1 MNEWYKDVYF
11 YRKKGPA
18 WEKDIYG
25 QEINGKG
32 DLIFNTCAKIIDDE
46 DKGEWAVLAIENCYG
61 LLERRERW
69 PDRMIQPND
78 ADNWFQW
85 KLSQLKFWLGI
96 KTKWY
101 VWDHDNGSMDF
112 EPKMLKTV
120 MYRPQNN
127 MTRDP
132 FIAFFTAVTLS
143 KNVNST
149 LTIPWYLFR
158 PSIWIWRRYLIIGR
172 GLWLYYFL
180 TLNYPKRDYV
190 RRLRGYMDKAVELKN
205 SQIIEERLQKRER
218 FINLQK

>member
-1 MNEWYKDVYF
+1 MNEFYKDVCF
-11 YRKKGPA
+11 WRQKGPE

-32 DLIFNTCAKIIDDE
+32 DLIFNTYAKIIDDG
-46 DKGEWAVLAIENCYG
+46 DLSSWAQDAHDHCFY
-61 LLERRERW
+61 LLLNRRRW
-69 PDRMIQPND
+69 PDRMIQLND

-85 KLSQLKFWLGI
+85 KWSQLKYMLGI

-101 VWDHDNGSMDF
+101 VWNHDNGSMDL

-132 FIAFFTAVTLS
+132 FIAFFTSVTLS